1 MNTTMTIKGK
11 IKFPITLDS
20 GVWIFDDRRI
30 DLDTYFDNKEDR
42 NLLADEEYTKNVSKF
57 WDKEIREGAVF
68 PPTIKSEKKY
78 EKEKVLTGTFGVPFG
93 PFLKNAEPDPNAQSL
108 VIETANEE
116 ITLPLE
122 QADELILAFSKEGKP
137 LRQDGPVHVL
147 FKDGSNR
154 ENPIR
159 QVVAFRVE

>member
-30 DLDTYFDNKEDR
+30 DLDTYFENEEDS
-42 NLLADEEYTKNVSKF
+42 NLLADEEYTKSVSKF

-78 EKEKVLTGTFGVPFG
+78 EKEKILTGTFGVPFE
-93 PFLKNAEPDPNAQSL
+93 PFLKNAQPDPNAQSL

-137 LRQDGPVHVL
+137 LREDGPVHVL

-159 QVVAFRVE
+159 QVVSFRVE